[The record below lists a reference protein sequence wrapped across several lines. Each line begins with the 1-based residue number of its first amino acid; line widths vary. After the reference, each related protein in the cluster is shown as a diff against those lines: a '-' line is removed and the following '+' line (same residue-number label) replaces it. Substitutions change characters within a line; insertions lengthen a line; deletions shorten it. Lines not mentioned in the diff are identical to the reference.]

1 MGKFLV
7 VGLGPGDPELIT
19 IKALKA
25 LEASEVVFVPQSK
38 RKEQSLAWE
47 ICQHWVDKARL
58 KIVRFAMKP
67 QGPDR
72 EGYRALAQEI
82 KHLLG
87 QGKTVSYV
95 TIGDPAIYSTAIYL
109 CRELKKYRLEINY
122 IPGVSAFNAGAALLG
137 LALCEKGEN
146 LGLYEM
152 PGEPHLASECIK
164 RHPTT
169 VFMKVNRRVSVLLK
183 AIRATSPK
191 EAFLLQRIGL
201 PEEKVYDLL
210 KLSEPLE
217 KAYLSLAIIRR

>member
-1 MGKFLV
+1 MGKFFV

-19 IKALKA
+19 VKAVKA
-25 LEASEVVFVPQSK
+25 LEASEIVFVPQSK

-58 KIVRFAMKP
+58 KIIHFAMKP
-67 QGPDR
+67 QGPDQ
-72 EGYRALAQEI
+72 EGYQALAQEI
-82 KHLLG
+82 NHLLT
-87 QGKTVSYV
+87 QGKTVSYI

-109 CRELKKYRLEINY
+109 CQELKKYQVKINY
-122 IPGVSAFNAGAALLG
+122 IPGISAFNAGAALLG
-137 LALCEKGEN
+137 LALCEKGQD

-152 PGEPHLASECIK
+152 PDEPHLASERIQ
-164 RHPTT
+164 RHTTT
-169 VFMKVNRRVSVLLK
+169 VFMKVNQRVSILLE

-201 PEEKVYDLL
+201 PGEKVYDLL
-210 KLSEPLE
+210 SLSEPLE

>member
-1 MGKFLV
+1 MGRFFV

-19 IKALKA
+19 IKAIKA
-25 LEASEVVFVPQSK
+25 LEASEVILVPQAK
-38 RKEQSLAWE
+38 RKKQSLAWE

-58 KIVRFAMKP
+58 KIVHFAMKP
-67 QGPDR
+67 QGPDQ

-82 KHLLG
+82 KDLLA

-109 CRELKKYRLEINY
+109 CQELKKHQVKINY
-122 IPGVSAFNAGAALLG
+122 IPGISAFNAGAALLG
-137 LALCEKGEN
+137 RALCEKGQN

-152 PGEPHLASECIK
+152 PDEPHLASERIK
-164 RHPTT
+164 RHTTT
-169 VFMKVNRRVSVLLK
+169 VFMKVNQRVSVLLE
-183 AIRATSPK
+183 AVRATSPK

-210 KLSEPLE
+210 SLSEPLE